1 MISIKTT
8 DEVKVYND
16 GVLIIEGKSYNDIKS
31 IVEKG
36 ITIIQDA
43 YQLNILTKILREL
56 REVA

>member
-31 IVEKG
+31 TVEKG